1 MVSWSITTIGT
12 FTERDGEP
20 LYLSGG
26 VIQFDVPLRETVE
39 NRLVRAGREA
49 AGQLKRLLQ

>member
-1 MVSWSITTIGT
+1 MVSWSITTIST